1 MKKRSPTSM
10 ITSLDMLDDA
20 TIRHEEGKVK
30 KYLDTMK
37 GTIHK
42 IHV

>member
-20 TIRHEEGKVK
+20 AIRRKEGKVK
-30 KYLDTMK
+30 S
-37 GTIHK
+37 I
-42 IHV
+42 